1 MNRFIILLFVSLVFL
16 FSGCISIVEVQQD
29 AVYVS
34 ASGDDSNPG
43 TKSSPVLTLNRA
55 IDIAK
60 NKSLNKIYVEKGSW
74 VYNNNTTLNIP
85 SDLEIKGGFDSSFLV
100 QDGYSTLSGITLVID
115 GVNGITLN
123 KIAVKD
129 SNKAL
134 KINNSYNINVSD
146 CKFYSNYSTSDGGA
160 IAIWNSSDITI
171 SSSYIYNSYSEGY
184 GGGIDIYRSSYVYI
198 LSSTITNCLAD
209 VDHNNYG
216 SGGAI
221 SVSSSK
227 NVTIKDNTLYDC
239 GIPSI
244 SGANDSVISLY
255 GSYIPGLRIKNNYIR
270 GVSSLSSY
278 GIYEEVNI
286 TNHEVVDNNFYSSK
300 LMYPYYD
307 YANGSL
313 NITSLN
319 NGQAGT
325 SIATNNTWN

>member
-1 MNRFIILLFVSLVFL
+1 
-16 FSGCISIVEVQQD
+16 
-29 AVYVS
+29 
-34 ASGDDSNPG
+34 
-43 TKSSPVLTLNRA
+43 
-55 IDIAK
+55 
-60 NKSLNKIYVEKGSW
+60 
-74 VYNNNTTLNIP
+74 
-85 SDLEIKGGFDSSFLV
+85 
-100 QDGYSTLSGITLVID
+100 
-115 GVNGITLN
+115 
-123 KIAVKD
+123 
-129 SNKAL
+129 
-134 KINNSYNINVSD
+134 
-146 CKFYSNYSTSDGGA
+146 
-160 IAIWNSSDITI
+160 TI

-221 SVSSSK
+221 SVSSST

-255 GSYIPGLRIKNNYIR
+255 GSYNIPGLRIKNNYIR
-270 GVSSLSSY
+270 GVSLLSSY

-300 LMYPYYD
+300 LRYPYYD